1 MPCLWVRPWV
11 RAEASSPSART
22 PSSVSRALRS
32 SPVRTSDGP
41 SLPFGYILGYF
52 LAVAIAGLAAQRGAD
67 RRVLTMAPTALV
79 SLFSVYI
86 LGLAWMIPFTH
97 MTFAQGLVKG
107 FVPFIIGDLVKA
119 AVATGAF
126 PMLRSFF
133 R

>member
-1 MPCLWVRPWV
+1 
-11 RAEASSPSART
+11 
-22 PSSVSRALRS
+22 
-32 SPVRTSDGP
+32 
-41 SLPFGYILGYF
+41 
-52 LAVAIAGLAAQRGAD
+52 
-67 RRVLTMAPTALV
+67 MAPIALV

-107 FVPFIIGDLVKA
+107 FLPFIIGDLVKA
-119 AVATGAF
+119 AVAAGAF